1 VFKNIHPEPIH
12 FRSPW
17 ESETLSQRLT
27 ELLEGPKTR
36 RVAYL
41 YDTPDTSTFR
51 YRVYNMVEGLRNSKE
66 SDIKASWFASNEIPA
81 LRSVLPSLSVLV
93 MTRVKFSQA
102 VSDLITAANHY
113 GIRVL
118 MDCDDLV
125 FDLRYAQLV
134 SENNSQPFYD
144 ESHLDSWYAYVGRLN
159 ATALQCVGGITTN
172 KFLAE
177 KLENVCDGP
186 VSIVQNFL
194 NKRQEDLSRKLLAA
208 KSEAGF
214 RGDGRVMIGY
224 FSGSP
229 THDKDFQIA
238 LDSIVQIMDKDPNV
252 DIRIVGFM
260 RSHAVLGRFGERV
273 SKISLQ
279 DWLNLQVKT
288 AEVDIAIAPLQ
299 LNDFTHSKSE
309 LKFFEAAAVG
319 CYCVAS
325 CSYTF
330 ERAIRSHD
338 NGILV
343 NNGNWFDALNNAIS
357 LVRDPELYAPKARQT
372 AEEVY
377 NRYGWDKNTDAI
389 ISALS
394 V

>member
-1 VFKNIHPEPIH
+1 
-12 FRSPW
+12 
-17 ESETLSQRLT
+17 
-27 ELLEGPKTR
+27 
-36 RVAYL
+36 
-41 YDTPDTSTFR
+41 
-51 YRVYNMVEGLRNSKE
+51 MVEGLRNSKE
-66 SDIKASWFASNEIPA
+66 SDIKASWFASNEIPT
-81 LRSVLPSLSVLV
+81 LRSVLPKLSVLV
-93 MTRVKFSQA
+93 LVRVKFSQA
-102 VSDLITAANHY
+102 VSDLVTAANQY
-113 GIRVL
+113 GVRVL

-125 FDLRYAQLV
+125 FDVRYAQLV

-144 ESHLDSWYAYVGRLN
+144 ESYLDYWYAYVGRLN
-159 ATALQCVGGITTN
+159 ATALQCAGGITTN

-177 KLENVCDGP
+177 KLENVCNGP

-194 NKRQEDLSRKLLAA
+194 NKRQEALSRKLLAA
-208 KSEAGF
+208 KSLAGF

-238 LDSIVQIMDKDPNV
+238 LDSIVQIMDEDPHV
-252 DIRIVGFM
+252 DVRIVGFM
-260 RSHAVLGRFGERV
+260 KSHVVLTRFGDRV

-299 LNDFTHSKSE
+299 LNDFTNSKSE

-330 ERAIRSHD
+330 ERAISTREA
-338 NGILV
+338 GKLV
-343 NNGNWFDALNNAIS
+343 TNDKWYEALKEAVS
-357 LVRDPELYAPKARQT
+357 LVRNPDCYALQARTT
-372 AEEVY
+372 AEKVY
-377 NRYGWDKNTDAI
+377 SKYGWDRNTEAI

-394 V
+394 LS